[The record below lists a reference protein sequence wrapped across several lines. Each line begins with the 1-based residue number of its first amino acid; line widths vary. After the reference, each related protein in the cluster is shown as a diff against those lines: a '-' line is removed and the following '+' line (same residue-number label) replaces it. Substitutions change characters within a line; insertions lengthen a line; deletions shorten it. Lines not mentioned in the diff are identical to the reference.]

1 MSNPANGAGLAP
13 PPPDI
18 YVEVMTL
25 ARRLGAVNLA
35 QGFPEDDTAD
45 LVAAMAPAVR
55 TGDTQ
60 YEALSGLPL
69 LRTELALRAERCG
82 LRYDPEDEVTVTLGC
97 TEAVAAALL
106 AVVPPGSEIV
116 TMEPFYDNYP
126 GLAKMV
132 GATLVPV
139 PLAGLDGA
147 GSLGLD
153 VAALRA
159 AITPRTRVILLNTPN
174 NPAGHMITAAEA
186 DEIARLAVAHDLV
199 VVTDEVYEEHT
210 YDRPHIRLAGYPGMR
225 ERTIVCSSA
234 SKLLSVGGW
243 RIGWVYAPRELTA
256 LVQHHHRHLTFTA
269 PTPLQ
274 AGVAAGLRW
283 ADETG
288 YHDRLRAEYRRRRD
302 ILVSGLTS
310 LGLTPRI
317 PPGGFFV
324 TADVAPWTAGAS
336 IEDLARSLVS
346 DTGVAALPMGDFF
359 RDPGAA
365 GSTLRFAFCKPAP
378 VLEEAVRRLGAR
390 FGSARPAPRTT

>member
-1 MSNPANGAGLAP
+1 MSHSATGAGLAP

-18 YVEVMTL
+18 YVEIMTL
-25 ARRLGAVNLA
+25 ARRLNAVNLA
-35 QGFPEDDTAD
+35 QGFPEDDTED
-45 LVAAMAPAVR
+45 LVAAMAPAVQAVA
-55 TGDTQ
+55 TQ
-60 YEALSGLPL
+60 YEPLSGLPL
-69 LRTELALRAERCG
+69 LRAELALRAERRG
-82 LRYDPEDEVTVTLGC
+82 LRYDPEDEITVTLGC

-106 AVVPPGSEIV
+106 AVVPAGSEIV
-116 TMEPFYDNYP
+116 TIEPFYDNYP
-126 GLAKMV
+126 GLAQLV

-139 PLAGLDGA
+139 PLAGLDGV
-147 GSLGLD
+147 GELRLD

-174 NPAGHMITAAEA
+174 NPAGHMITADEAE
-186 DEIARLAVAHDLV
+186 EIARLAVAHDLV
-199 VVTDEVYEEHT
+199 VVTDEVYEEHA

-225 ERTIVCSSA
+225 ERTVICSSA

-243 RIGWVYAPRELTA
+243 RIGWVYAPRELSA

-302 ILVSGLTS
+302 ILAAGLTS

-317 PPGGFFV
+317 PPGGFFI
-324 TADVAPWTAGAS
+324 TADVSPWAAGAP
-336 IEDLARSLVS
+336 IEDLARSLVTE
-346 DTGVAALPMGDFF
+346 TGVAALPMGDFF
-359 RDPGAA
+359 RDPDAA
-365 GSTLRFAFCKPAP
+365 GNTLRFAFCKPQP
-378 VLEEAVRRLGAR
+378 VLEEAVQRLGAR
-390 FGSARPAPRTT
+390 FGSTASARP